1 MALLSILL
9 AAAGASAT
17 VGLVPAAEVALPD
30 RRIRLG
36 DVAELGGLA
45 PAERQR
51 LAPRVIALV
60 PAGRSRIVLTRE
72 ALRGLVRRSVPGLA
86 VRAEAEE
93 SSLTFT
99 VAQPLEG
106 RPPPTCAEVARPVSA
121 GAPVSGEDLV
131 PAPCRATAASVQLRF
146 DRANRIV
153 RASGPLAVGD
163 YLGRISVGSALPVDK
178 GDKLS
183 LVASS
188 GPVRVSREV
197 VAMQAGRAGGR
208 LFVRDSEG
216 NVTSAPL
223 ALGTGK

>member
-1 MALLSILL
+1 MALLSLLL

-17 VGLVPAAEVALPD
+17 VGLVPAAEVALTD

-36 DVAELGGLA
+36 DVVDLSRLA
-45 PAERQR
+45 PAERRR
-51 LAPRVIALV
+51 LAPRVIASV
-60 PAGRSRIVLTRE
+60 PAGRSRVVLTRE

-86 VRAEAEE
+86 LRTEADGT
-93 SSLTFT
+93 SLTFK
-99 VAQPLEG
+99 VAEALEG
-106 RPPPTCAEVARPVSA
+106 RPPSACAELARPVAA
-121 GAPVSGEDLV
+121 GAAVSRDDLV
-131 PAPCRATAASVQLRF
+131 PAPCRASAASAQLRF
-146 DRANRIV
+146 DRADRIV
-153 RASGPLAVGD
+153 RASGQLAAGD
-163 YLGRISVGSALPVDK
+163 YLGRISVGSAPAVDK

-197 VAMQAGRAGGR
+197 VALQPGRAGGR

-223 ALGTGK
+223 APGAGK